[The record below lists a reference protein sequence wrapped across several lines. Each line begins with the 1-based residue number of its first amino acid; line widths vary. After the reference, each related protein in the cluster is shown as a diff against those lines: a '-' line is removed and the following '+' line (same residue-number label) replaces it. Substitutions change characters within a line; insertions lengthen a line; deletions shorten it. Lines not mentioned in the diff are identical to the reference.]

1 MTNTVK
7 VGIASIMAI
16 IFSAVLYLETLSM
29 SRAAYQLPRI
39 LIVII
44 ILLAIAMYAEEYY
57 KSKKKKGQSG
67 TEAVVKQPEDKYEK
81 IHYDRIAVFVTA
93 ITAYIFS
100 IKILG
105 YFIVT
110 PLFIIGIFRYLKS
123 VKMSTAVVIA
133 VGFTGFIYLLFI
145 RFLHLPIPITMF

>member
-7 VGIASIMAI
+7 VGIASIVAI
-16 IFSAVLYLETLSM
+16 IFSAVLYLETLTM

-44 ILLAIAMYAEEYY
+44 ILLAMAMFAEEYY
-57 KSKKKKGQSG
+57 KSKKKKSQG
-67 TEAVVKQPEDKYEK
+67 TEEAVVKQPEDKYDK
-81 IHYDRIAVFVTA
+81 IHYDRIAVFVGA
-93 ITAYIFS
+93 ITVYIFS

-123 VKMSTAVVIA
+123 VKMTTALIIA
-133 VGFTGFIYLLFI
+133 VGFTGFIYMLFI

>member
-1 MTNTVK
+1 MKNTVK
-7 VGIASIMAI
+7 VGIASTLAI
-16 IFSAVLYLETLSM
+16 IFSAVLYLETLTM

-39 LIVII
+39 LIVVIV
-44 ILLAIAMYAEEYY
+44 LLAIAMFAEEYY
-57 KSKKKKGQSG
+57 KSKKHKVQSDL
-67 TEAVVKQPEDKYEK
+67 EIVVKQPEEKEQK
-81 IHYDRIAVFVTA
+81 IHYDRIVVFVGA

-123 VKMSTAVVIA
+123 VKMTTSIIIA
-133 VGFTGFIYLLFI
+133 VAFTGFIYMLFI
-145 RFLHLPIPITMF
+145 RFLHLPIPMTMF